1 MPYATVGAQRLFYA
15 RAGHRTT
22 GGLTLVLI
30 HGAGGSRLHWPAA
43 LRRLPGASVYA
54 IDLPGHGR
62 SAGPGCDSIAGYV
75 AAVIGLLDAT
85 ETARAVWVG
94 HSMGGAIAQMAALR
108 HPARVA
114 GLVLIGTSAH
124 LAGATELLAS
134 AAYDFENAVEALA
147 RRAWADDAPPALVQ
161 LSRQAIAQLPPAVL
175 HGDLLA
181 CRAFDLRAQLGDIEA
196 PALVIAGTA
205 DRLTPHIHSV
215 QLAQGLP
222 HARLVSVPGA
232 GHMIALEHPDLV
244 ADAVNDWIK
253 AGHV

>member
-1 MPYATVGAQRLFYA
+1 M
-15 RAGHRTT
+15 
-22 GGLTLVLI
+22 
-30 HGAGGSRLHWPAA
+30 
-43 LRRLPGASVYA
+43 VYT

-62 SAGPGCDSIAGYV
+62 SAGSGYKDIADY
-75 AAVIGLLDAT
+75 ATALIGLLDAT

-94 HSMGGAIAQMAALR
+94 HSMGGAIAQLAALR
-108 HPARVA
+108 YPARVA

-134 AAYDFENAVEALA
+134 AAYDFQNAVETLT
-147 RRAWADDAPPALVQ
+147 RRAWADDVPPALVQ
-161 LSRQAIAQLPPAVL
+161 LSRQAMAQLPPAVL

-205 DRLTPHIHSV
+205 DRLTPHAHSV

-232 GHMIALEHPDLV
+232 GHMVALEHPNMI
-244 ADAVNDWIK
+244 ADTLTAFIQELQV
-253 AGHV
+253 

>member
-1 MPYATVGAQRLFYA
+1 MPYATIEAKRLFYA
-15 RAGHRTT
+15 RTGRRAT
-22 GGLTLVLI
+22 GGPTVVLV

-43 LRRLPGASVYA
+43 LRRLPGATVYA

-75 AAVIGLLDAT
+75 AAVIGLLDDT

-114 GLVLIGTSAH
+114 GLVLIGTGAH
-124 LAGATELLAS
+124 LTSATELLTGPV
-134 AAYDFENAVEALA
+134 YDFEGAVEALTQ
-147 RRAWADDAPPALVQ
+147 RAWGDDGPPALVQ
-161 LSRQAIAQLPPAVL
+161 LSHQAMAQLPPAVL

-222 HARLVSVPGA
+222 HARLVTVPDA
-232 GHMIALEHPDLV
+232 GHMVALEHPDLV